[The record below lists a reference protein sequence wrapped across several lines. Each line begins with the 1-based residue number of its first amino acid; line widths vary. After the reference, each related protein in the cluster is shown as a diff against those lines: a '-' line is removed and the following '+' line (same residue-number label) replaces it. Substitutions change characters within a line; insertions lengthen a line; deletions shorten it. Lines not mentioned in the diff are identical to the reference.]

1 MENPLVS
8 ILIVTYNA
16 EKTIW
21 WTLAS
26 IFDQTYKNYEILILD
41 NNSTDKTVETIKTLN
56 NPKIKVFSE
65 NQNLWPYKWLNYLL
79 DYSKW
84 KYVAIQDHD
93 DIWYKEKIE
102 KLIIFLL
109 IIHDI

>member
-21 WTLAS
+21 WTLTS

-41 NNSTDKTVETIKTLN
+41 NNSTDKTIETINDMAEFK
-56 NPKIKVFSE
+56 KE
-65 NQNLWPYKWLNYLL
+65 
-79 DYSKW
+79 
-84 KYVAIQDHD
+84 
-93 DIWYKEKIE
+93 DIGEVNTDEEEVVKDIYFIS
-102 KLIIFLL
+102 LL
-109 IIHDI
+109 I